1 MTTLLVIIYLAFI
14 SLGLPDAIMGAAWPM
29 IYKEI
34 NVPIAYAGIYA
45 MIVSG
50 GTVFSSLLSSKIIK
64 RFGTGVVTVGSVI
77 LTAIGLVGITFSPE
91 FIIICMFAVPL
102 GIGAGSVDS
111 ALNNFVALHYKSSH
125 MNWLHCFWGIG
136 ATAGPTII
144 AFTLAHN
151 FGWRMGYGIIAI
163 LQVFMII
170 CLLASLRLWNKA
182 ENKSNTQVT
191 DDKHVAVTIKALL
204 GLKGAKPALIS
215 FFCYCSIET
224 LTGFWGATYLVT
236 SYSLKPRV
244 AAQWVG
250 FYYLGITTGRFLSG
264 FLALNMSNKIL
275 IRIGQVIIAVGIFI
289 LLIPHVYY
297 SPLIGMIL
305 IGLGC
310 APIFPAMLHETPVR
324 FGKEMSQGIMG
335 IQMATAYIGTTLM
348 PPLFGVMAA
357 KLGFSQLPIWLLPL
371 CIAMIITTEI
381 VNKKTIN

>member
-1 MTTLLVIIYLAFI
+1 MITLLVIIYLAFI

-34 NVPIAYAGIYA
+34 NVPIAYAGIYS

-64 RFGTGVVTVGSVI
+64 IFGTGTISVVSVI
-77 LTAIGLVGITFSPE
+77 LTAIGLIGITFSE
-91 FIIICMFAVPL
+91 TFIIICIFAVPL
-102 GIGAGSVDS
+102 GIGAGSIDS

-144 AFTLAHN
+144 AFTIASN
-151 FGWRMGYGIIAI
+151 FGWRMGYGIIAA
-163 LQVFMII
+163 LQVLMII
-170 CLLASLRLWNKA
+170 SLLASLKLWSKT
-182 ENKSNTQVT
+182 ENKNDINITEDTHTSI
-191 DDKHVAVTIKALL
+191 TILTLL

-236 SYSLKPRV
+236 SYNLKPET

-250 FYYLGITTGRFLSG
+250 FYYFGITIGRFLSG

-275 IRIGQVIIAVGIFI
+275 IRIGQFTIITGIFI
-289 LLIPHVYY
+289 LFIPHLYY
-297 SPLIGMIL
+297 TPLIGMIL

-324 FGKEMSQGIMG
+324 FGKQLSQDIMG

-348 PPLFGVMAA
+348 PPFFGVMAA
-357 KLGFSQLPIWLLPL
+357 KLGFSQFPIWLLPL
-371 CIAMIITTEI
+371 CILMIITTEL
-381 VNKKTIN
+381 VNKKL

>member
-14 SLGLPDAIMGAAWPM
+14 SLGLPDAIMGAVWPM

-34 NVPIAYAGIYA
+34 NIPIAYAGIYS
-45 MIVSG
+45 MIVSS
-50 GTVFSSLLSSKIIK
+50 GTVFSSLLSSKVIK
-64 RFGTGVVTVGSVI
+64 MFGTGRVTIASVV
-77 LTAIGLVGITFSPE
+77 LTAIGLVGITISSE

-111 ALNNFVALHYKSSH
+111 ALNNFVALHYKASH

-144 AFTLAHN
+144 AFTLARN

-170 CLLASLRLWNKA
+170 CLLASLRLWDKV
-182 ENKSNTQVT
+182 ESESNIHVT
-191 DDKHVAVTIKALL
+191 DNKHVAVTIKALF
-204 GLKGAKPALIS
+204 GLKGAKPTLIS
-215 FFCYCSIET
+215 FFCYGTIET
-224 LTGFWGATYLVT
+224 LTGFWGATYLVIN
-236 SYSLKPRV
+236 YALKPEV
-244 AAQWVG
+244 AVQWVG
-250 FYYLGITTGRFLSG
+250 FYYFGITIGRFLSG
-264 FLALNMSNKIL
+264 FLALNMSSRML

-289 LLIPHVYY
+289 LLIPNIYY
-297 SPLIGMIL
+297 LPLIGMIL

-348 PPLFGVMAA
+348 PPLFGAVAA
-357 KLGFSQLPIWLLPL
+357 QLGFSQLPIWLLPL
-371 CIAMIITTEI
+371 CVAMIITTEM
-381 VNKKTIN
+381 VNQKGKN